1 MEPSSSKTADQIAA
15 QNTVMFGTTVSTIF
29 NSIHDN
35 LDQSIRSHI
44 SSLPI
49 ICSSQEDDDTTNG
62 ENDVPREE
70 QIYNK
75 ITQVYVN
82 HMDVAKLYT
91 EKELFCMNKKWT
103 KKRRGRILDKYLE
116 LMETP
121 LPSTDSEKID
131 GTESKEGMSND
142 EAATKTRYTIPV
154 SKEDIPTET
163 QVKDIHTELNEL
175 RLKLREKSSEKMK
188 LLYQLQAL
196 DAAQQSS
203 EKVDASLSS
212 KIKQGG
218 SEIEKAVKELNET
231 KKQVKQ
237 LSSDGNHLLDQM
249 DILSS
254 QKQPSTETEE
264 FSEAMKAKAL
274 HIKDNMEQSKKRSLE
289 EDYRERK
296 EKIVVQKG
304 VLNLLKKK

>member
-1 MEPSSSKTADQIAA
+1 MEPSSSKTDPIAA

-35 LDQSIRSHI
+35 LDQSIRSHV

-49 ICSSQEDDDTTNG
+49 ICSSQEDDDATSG
-62 ENDVPREE
+62 ENEVPREE

-75 ITQVYVN
+75 ITKVYVN
-82 HMDVAKLYT
+82 HLDVAKLYA

-103 KKRRGRILDKYLE
+103 KKRRGRILHKYLE
-116 LMETP
+116 LLEA
-121 LPSTDSEKID
+121 PSSTNSEKTD
-131 GTESKEGMSND
+131 GTESKDDMGND
-142 EAATKTRYTIPV
+142 ETAAKTRYAIPA
-154 SKEDIPTET
+154 SKEDIPTESH
-163 QVKDIHTELNEL
+163 VKDIHTELNEL